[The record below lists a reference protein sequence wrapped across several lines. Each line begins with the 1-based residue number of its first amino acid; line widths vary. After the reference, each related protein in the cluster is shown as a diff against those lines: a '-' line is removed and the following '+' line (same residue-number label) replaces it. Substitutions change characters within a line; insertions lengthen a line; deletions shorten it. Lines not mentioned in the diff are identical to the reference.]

1 MKCYNH
7 PEADSVSSC
16 NDCNKGLCKQC
27 ASIFNVPLCK
37 PCYIVDRAGTIREVY
52 GVFAFTMFYVA
63 LGLLMAFLM
72 YTSSEQKGS
81 FMIFIIWPVGG
92 GLSYLAWR
100 FISRTISLLASKSAG
115 WIVDI
120 KTYLLYLWGKLL
132 LSMFLSIFVGPLELI
147 YVIRKWRVAKGEITA
162 IQPA

>member
-7 PEADSVSSC
+7 PEKDSVGSC
-16 NDCNKGLCKQC
+16 NGCNKGLCKEC

-37 PCYIVDRAGTIREVY
+37 PCYIVDRASTIRGVY
-52 GVFAFTMFYVA
+52 GVFAFTLFYA
-63 LGLLMAFLM
+63 GLGLLAAFSLG
-72 YTSSEQKGS
+72 SSTRGGS
-81 FMIFIIWPVGG
+81 IVIFIIWPVFG
-92 GLSYLAWR
+92 GLAYLAWR

>member
-7 PEADSVSSC
+7 PEKDSVGSC
-16 NDCNKGLCKQC
+16 NGCNKGLCKEC

-37 PCYIVDRAGTIREVY
+37 PCYIVDRASTIRGVY
-52 GVFAFTMFYVA
+52 GVFAFTLCYA
-63 LGLLMAFLM
+63 GLGLLAAFSLG
-72 YTSSEQKGS
+72 SSTRGGS
-81 FMIFIIWPVGG
+81 IVIYIMWPILG
-92 GLSYLAWR
+92 GLAYLAWR

>member
-7 PEADSVSSC
+7 PEKDSVGSC
-16 NDCNKGLCKQC
+16 NGCNKGLCKEC

-37 PCYIVDRAGTIREVY
+37 PCYIVDRASTIRGVY
-52 GVFAFTMFYVA
+52 GVFAFTLFYA
-63 LGLLMAFLM
+63 GLGLLAAFSLG
-72 YTSSEQKGS
+72 SSTRGGS
-81 FMIFIIWPVGG
+81 IVIYIMWPILG
-92 GLSYLAWR
+92 GLAYLAWR